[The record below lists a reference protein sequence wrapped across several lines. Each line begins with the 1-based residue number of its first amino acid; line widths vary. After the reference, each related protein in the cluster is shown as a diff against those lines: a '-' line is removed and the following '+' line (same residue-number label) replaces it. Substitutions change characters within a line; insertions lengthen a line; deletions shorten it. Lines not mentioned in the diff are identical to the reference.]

1 MKKYLLLAIILLA
14 IILRFWQLGKNP
26 PSLYWDEVS
35 LGYNAYS
42 ILTTA
47 HDEHGKF
54 LPLINFAAFGD
65 YKPPGYIYAAVA
77 PIALFDLSEFAVRFP
92 SAFFGV
98 LTVVLTYF
106 LAKKLFENENVAL
119 LASLFLAISPWHLQF
134 SRAAFEGNMA
144 LFFSTLGI
152 YLFLKFATDKPYYMF
167 LSAASFLIALYTFT
181 GQRLFV
187 PFILLILLIQFRK
200 KVLANIKLVVVTAV
214 ASSIIFWPL
223 FKFAT
228 FTIEGRL
235 RFNEVTIFKDLAPID
250 DSIRFRQTDNFSPLS
265 NIIHNRRFFF
275 AHQYLI
281 HYFDSFSP
289 SFLFSNGDVNPRL
302 SIQTVGELYYYD
314 LILVVAGIYFLFYT
328 KSKYRFL
335 IIGWLLVSPLGP
347 ATARETP
354 HALRMIHIL
363 PTYQLIA
370 AFGLYNL
377 YGLFKFKK
385 LFVTF
390 SFLILTFSFLYYLHM
405 YYVHYPRQYA
415 SQWQY
420 GYRQAVK
427 ITKNHYN
434 LVDNIIV
441 TSQLGR
447 PYVYFLF
454 YMKYDP
460 IKYWNNAK
468 IIKDQFFFFDV
479 ASFDK
484 FHFSNAPLDEK
495 IEGKKLY
502 IVAPGQLPK
511 NAQDIEEVRDPN
523 GQTVLEIGTVN

>member
-1 MKKYLLLAIILLA
+1 MKKYLLITIIILATL
-14 IILRFWQLGKNP
+14 LRFWQLGQNP
-26 PSLYWDEVS
+26 PSLYWDEIS

-42 ILTTA
+42 IFKTA

-54 LPLINFAAFGD
+54 LPLTNFAAFGD
-65 YKPPGYIYAAVA
+65 YKPPGYIYAATV
-77 PIALFDLSEFAVRFP
+77 PIALFDLSEFTVRFP

-98 LTVVLTYF
+98 LTVLLTYF
-106 LAKKLFENENVAL
+106 LAKKLFENENIAL

-152 YLFLKFATDKPYYMF
+152 YLFLKFTTDKPYYIF

-200 KVLANIKLVVVTAV
+200 QVLANIKLVLVTVVI
-214 ASSIIFWPL
+214 SSTLLWPL

-228 FTIEGRL
+228 LTIEGRL
-235 RFNEVTIFKDLAPID
+235 RFNEVTIFRDLAPIN
-250 DSIRFRQTDNFSPLS
+250 DSIKFRQRDNFSLLS

-275 AHQYLI
+275 AHQYLV
-281 HYFDSFSP
+281 HYFDAFNP
-289 SFLFSNGDVNPRL
+289 AFLFSSGDVNPRL
-302 SIQTVGELYYYD
+302 SIQTVGELYYFD
-314 LILVVAGIYFLFYT
+314 FILIISGIYFLFHA

-354 HALRMIHIL
+354 HALRMVHIL

-370 AFGLYNL
+370 ALGLYNL

-390 SFLILTFSFLYYLHM
+390 SFLILTFSLFYYLHM
-405 YYVHYPRQYA
+405 YYVHYPRQYS

-420 GYRQAVK
+420 GYKQAVTIAK
-427 ITKNHYN
+427 THYDQ
-434 LVDNIIV
+434 VDNIIV
-441 TSQLGR
+441 TKELGR
-447 PYVYFLF
+447 PYIYFLF

-460 IKYWNNAK
+460 VKYWNNAK
-468 IIKDQFFFFDV
+468 VTKDQFFFYDV
-479 ASFDK
+479 AGFDK

-495 IEGKKLY
+495 IDGKKLY
-502 IVAPGQLPK
+502 VVAPGQLPK
-511 NAQDIEEVRDPN
+511 NAQDIEEVRDIN
-523 GQTVLEIGTVN
+523 GQIVLEIGRVN